1 MSDDDLW
8 LRELAQV
15 NREQQ
20 AEEQTGLDERW
31 DRLASGDLS
40 QEEEAELRAL
50 AATSAEAREAYEAFR
65 PLGPEF
71 QASVVQAIQKQGFA
85 PQAEAAPV
93 KPPAR
98 LLPFPRRTVQFA
110 GWSAVAAAA
119 AAMVMLL
126 VRPPALPVYSVT
138 ALTGVRTMRGEEPDP
153 AKVPVFVPGPF
164 HVVLTPAVGFSGKG
178 LEAQCFLLRG
188 QDCRPLP
195 VQTLI
200 DEAKGGVKI
209 DGSVAPDIPPG
220 TWTLWAVVGR
230 QGKLPDPSALRNHSA
245 RVVRRDWVA
254 VPKEIRIQPR
264 EVPP

>member
-8 LRELAQV
+8 IRELAQV
-15 NREQQ
+15 NREKQ
-20 AEEQTGLDERW
+20 AEEQTGLAERW

-40 QEEEAELRAL
+40 PEEDAELRAL
-50 AATSAEAREAYEAFR
+50 AATSDEAREIYEAFR
-65 PLGPEF
+65 PLGPDF
-71 QASVVQAIQKQGFA
+71 QASVVRAIREQGFA
-85 PQAEAAPV
+85 PQTEDAPV
-93 KPPAR
+93 EPTGK
-98 LLPFPRRTVQFA
+98 LLLFQRRAVQFA

-119 AAMVMLL
+119 AAMAVL
-126 VRPPALPVYSVT
+126 VLRPAALPVYSVT

-164 HVVLTPAVGFSGKG
+164 HVVLTPDVGSSGKG
-178 LEAQCFLLRG
+178 LEAQCFLLHG

-195 VQTLI
+195 VQSHI
-200 DEAKGGVKI
+200 DEAKGGVRM
-209 DGSVAPDIPPG
+209 DGSIAPDIPPG